1 MTITPL
7 LEALCYIEP
16 DMWEDLSTDIEQA
29 MTIARPIDTDIFAA
43 LDLARAEWDQVFD
56 FEQSQKYYHLG
67 LWVYPL
73 GSEQR
78 ISRAAVEV
86 KRYLD
91 EIIAD
96 LVRKEVA

>member
-1 MTITPL
+1 MTTTPL
-7 LEALCYIEP
+7 LEALCSIDETYW
-16 DMWEDLSTDIEQA
+16 DDLANDLERTA
-29 MTIARPIDTDIFAA
+29 ALARPIDTDIFAA
-43 LDLARAEWDQVFD
+43 LDLARAEWCRVFD
-56 FEQSQKYYHLG
+56 FELPRKYYDHG
-67 LWVYPL
+67 IWVYPL

-78 ISRAAVEV
+78 IVRAASEV

>member
-1 MTITPL
+1 MTTTPL
-7 LEALCYIEP
+7 LEALCHIDVDY
-16 DMWEDLSTDIEQA
+16 WTDLSDDLERA
-29 MTIARPIDTDIFAA
+29 ATIARLNDTDIFAA

-78 ISRAAVEV
+78 IARAAVEV